1 MWPEDNTRGLSS
13 TNMSTRVNRVNPF
26 LRCCLQFSSKRKNIS
41 ISQLKLM
48 WYKIDLVLKQA
59 ASGVLACAWLDTSMI
74 FTGGY
79 LGILGGAARG
89 AM

>member
-1 MWPEDNTRGLSS
+1 
-13 TNMSTRVNRVNPF
+13 
-26 LRCCLQFSSKRKNIS
+26 
-41 ISQLKLM
+41 M

-89 AM
+89 AMWDMVRPAQPGPISPGQKVTRLSITEDEVKM